1 MSKGNWLE
9 LAADQ
14 AQVGKVM
21 ETNQY
26 TQRYGLILKPED
38 AQIIVAEPRN
48 TLREQKR
55 VEFGQGIL
63 PQLIYEFC
71 DSGYISQSNYVETMI
86 RLQEIFYLYKNET
99 MDELT
104 DNELVHFMKEQF
116 ETVCYGDL
124 DYLEGTCLD
133 IFSQA
138 VRSGY
143 RGYRRTE
150 GRGEYSQFDEVQRWD
165 PELYLEALRELQS

>member
-26 TQRYGLILKPED
+26 TQRYGLILEPED
-38 AQIIVAEPRN
+38 AQIIVAERRN

>member
-14 AQVGKVM
+14 AQGGKVM

-38 AQIIVAEPRN
+38 AQIIVAERRN

-124 DYLEGTCLD
+124 EYLEGTCLD

>member
-38 AQIIVAEPRN
+38 AQIIVAERRN

-150 GRGEYSQFDEVQRWD
+150 GRGEYSRFDEVQRWD

>member
-1 MSKGNWLE
+1 MQRNWLE

-38 AQIIVAEPRN
+38 AQIIVAERRN

-124 DYLEGTCLD
+124 EYLEGTCLD

>member
-38 AQIIVAEPRN
+38 AQIIVAERRN

-71 DSGYISQSNYVETMI
+71 DSGYISQSNYVETMV

-104 DNELVHFMKEQF
+104 DNELLHFMKEQF